1 MSLAGMYVVFIGNRG
16 GPKPD
21 RVKVENIEVYQNMVR
36 AVSDDADEAT
46 PSSSESRAIATSQ
59 LSEHDY
65 NRLMSHGVVVE
76 QKFKPRV
83 SEPVSLAPAPPP
95 PPRDT
100 AATVYLNKTPTS
112 AYVIRDA
119 SLQQRDATAGYVLQS
134 ELSLPSGGELNAAGG
149 AAAIAVMQPGG
160 HSVDMQDL
168 AYSSLPFT
176 VQSVNLGD
184 GSQNLA
190 IQILHSATQESLLL
204 PDKS

>member
-1 MSLAGMYVVFIGNRG
+1 MYVVFIGNRG

-21 RVKVENIEVYQNMVR
+21 RVKVENIEAYQNMVR

-76 QKFKPRV
+76 RKFKPRV

-95 PPRDT
+95 RDT
-100 AATVYLNKTPTS
+100 AATVYLNKTPAS

-119 SLQQRDATAGYVLQS
+119 SLQQRDSTSAAYVLPS
-134 ELSLPSGGELNAAGG
+134 ELSLPGGGELNAAGG